1 MEERLSN
8 IEKALD
14 LIKSIVM
21 RDKKTLTVVECSRYT
36 GYSISYLYKLTSSK
50 SIPHFKRGKKIY
62 FDKDEIDAW
71 LKQNKVVDFRTEAKN
86 MIVANGK

>member
-14 LIKSIVM
+14 LIRSIIM
-21 RDKKTLTVVECSRYT
+21 RDKKTLTAGECSNYM

-62 FDKDEIDAW
+62 FDKDEIDSW
-71 LKQNKVVDFRTEAKN
+71 LKEQKVIDYRTEAN
-86 MIVANGK
+86 NLIAANGK